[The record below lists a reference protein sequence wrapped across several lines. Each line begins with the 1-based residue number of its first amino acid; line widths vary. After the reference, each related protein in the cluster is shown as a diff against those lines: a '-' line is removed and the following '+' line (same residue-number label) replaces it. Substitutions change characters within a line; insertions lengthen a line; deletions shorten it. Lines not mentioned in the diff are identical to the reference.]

1 MGIDWVGIDRVEID
15 SGGNWFGWEIIR
27 VGIDLVGIDRVEI
40 LHGWELWV
48 YQKNTKHKQI
58 FIDWVRNDRVTND
71 QVRNDRGLK
80 MIGSHLY
87 IMIWVMFLWE
97 VR

>member
-1 MGIDWVGIDRVEID
+1 MRIDSDRNR
-15 SGGNWFGWEIIR
+15 SGGNCE
-27 VGIDLVGIDRVEI
+27 
-40 LHGWELWV
+40 
-48 YQKNTKHKQI
+48 YTKKSKNKQI

-87 IMIWVMFLWE
+87 IMI
-97 VR
+97 